1 MTAGGPGSVSPVLRG
16 KAFGCL
22 RDTGAMTAGENT
34 TNDRADAVVVTHDAR
49 DRTYE
54 ARLDGTVVGT
64 LIYEV
69 EGPRIILTHTIVE
82 PSVRRHGVGTTLVR
96 ETLEDLRRDGKT
108 ITILCPFVT
117 DFIAHNP
124 GYADLVDA
132 EHPGHPT
139 RK

>member
-1 MTAGGPGSVSPVLRG
+1 MTPMNNGA
-16 KAFGCL
+16 
-22 RDTGAMTAGENT
+22 DT
-34 TNDRADAVVVTHDAR
+34 VVVTHDAS
-49 DRTYE
+49 DRTYQ

-69 EGPRIILTHTIVE
+69 EGRRLVLTHTIVE
-82 PSVRRHGVGTTLVR
+82 PSVRDRGIGTTLVR
-96 ETLEDLRRDGKT
+96 EALDDLRRDGKT

-117 DFIAHNP
+117 DFIAHHP